1 MSPGREEGG
10 VRTVDEGQARDAL
23 RACTIFRFVDDATL
37 ALCAK
42 ELQHRRFRRA
52 ETIFHQGDPGDALH
66 VVRSGSV
73 RIVLPSPSGREDA
86 ILVTLGP
93 GEFFG
98 ELAILDGRPHSATV
112 IAAEPTETLVLRRD
126 AFDRLLDEQ
135 PVMAR
140 ALLAAL
146 ADELRRLTGH
156 VEALHFLDLPGRLA
170 NRIVQLAAAASPG
183 ARRDVRLDWPYTQA
197 ELAAMIGGS
206 RESVNRL
213 MGGLVA
219 NGLVRVDRDALV
231 IADVERLA
239 GEAARP

>member
-1 MSPGREEGG
+1 VTS
-10 VRTVDEGQARDAL
+10 VDEGQARDAL
-23 RACTIFRFVDDATL
+23 RACTLFRFVDDETL
-37 ALCAK
+37 GLCAR
-42 ELQHRRFRRA
+42 ELRQRRFRRA

-66 VVRSGSV
+66 VIRTGSV
-73 RIVLPSPSGREDA
+73 RIVLPSPTGREDA
-86 ILVTLGP
+86 ILVTLSP

-112 IAAEPTETLVLRRD
+112 VAAEATETLVLRRE

-140 ALLAAL
+140 ALLAAV
-146 ADELRRLTGH
+146 AGELRRLTGH

-183 ARRDVRLDWPYTQA
+183 ARHDVRLDWPYTQA

-231 IADVERLA
+231 IADIERLA

>member
-1 MSPGREEGG
+1 MIGDGRRN
-10 VRTVDEGQARDAL
+10 VLKTVDETHARDAL
-23 RACTIFRFVDDATL
+23 RACTLFRLVDDATL
-37 ALCAK
+37 TVCAR
-42 ELQHRRFRRA
+42 ELQLRRFRRG

-73 RIVLPSPSGREDA
+73 RVVLPSPTARDDA

-98 ELAILDGRPHSATV
+98 ELAILDGQPHSATV
-112 IAAEPTETLVLRRD
+112 VAGEPAETLVLRRD
-126 AFDRLLDEQ
+126 AFDRLLDRE
-135 PVMAR
+135 PLMAR

-146 ADELRRLTGH
+146 AGELRRLTGH

-170 NRIVQLAAAASPG
+170 KRILQLAEAGVPG
-183 ARRDVRLDWPYTQA
+183 ERREVRLDWPYTQS

-219 NGLVRVDRDALV
+219 AGVVRMEGDSLV
-231 IADVERLA
+231 IADLDRLA
-239 GEAARP
+239 AESASR

>member
-1 MSPGREEGG
+1 MT
-10 VRTVDEGQARDAL
+10 TVDDGQALDAL
-23 RACTIFRFVDDATL
+23 RACALFRFVDEPIL
-37 ALCAK
+37 ALCAR
-42 ELQHRRFRRA
+42 ELRLRRFRRG

-66 VVRSGSV
+66 VIRRGAVRV
-73 RIVLPSPSGREDA
+73 VLPSPTSRDDA

-93 GEFFG
+93 GDFFG

-112 IAAEPTETLVLRRD
+112 IASEATETLVLRRD
-126 AFDRLLDEQ
+126 AFDRLLDEERA
-135 PVMAR
+135 MAR

-146 ADELRRLTGH
+146 AGELRRLTGH

-170 NRIVQLAAAASPG
+170 NRIVQLAESAAPG
-183 ARRDVRLDWPYTQA
+183 ARRDVRLDWPYTQS

-219 NGLVRVDRDALV
+219 NGLVRLDRDALV
-231 IADVERLA
+231 VADVEQLA
-239 GEAARP
+239 AEAGPRG